1 MAKDSLCCRTEPE
14 ILSKV
19 AAIAAP
25 WRGREDMLLEVLRQ
39 AQEVSGNYL
48 PADVV
53 AVIAKE
59 MDVAKST
66 VFGVISFY
74 AFLSTDKRGKNI
86 IRMCKSSPCHING
99 AAEAFKAFERALDIS
114 VGETTPDGKFTL
126 EYCECLGICDKAP
139 AVMIND
145 RVFGP
150 VSASNVS
157 EIIAK
162 F

>member
-1 MAKDSLCCRTEPE
+1 MAKDSLCCHSEPE
-14 ILSKV
+14 ILTKV

-53 AVIAKE
+53 AIVAKE
-59 MDVAKST
+59 MDIAKSII
-66 VFGVISFY
+66 FGVISFY
-74 AFLSTDKRGKNI
+74 AFLSTEKRGKNI
-86 IRMCKSSPCHING
+86 IRMCKSAPCHVKG
-99 AAEAFKAFERALDIS
+99 AHEAFKAFEQTLGIS
-114 VGETTPDGKFTL
+114 IGETTPDGKFTL
-126 EYCECLGICDKAP
+126 EFCECLGICDQAP

-145 RVFGP
+145 QVFGP
-150 VSASNVS
+150 INANNAS
-157 EIIAK
+157 EILAK